1 MSNADKPRS
10 QTRGGASS
18 LPRANT
24 RQRLQSRRNSSSEPT
39 YASRRTQAERS
50 ETTQTQLIEAAVKL
64 VRANGLR
71 GLRTVEVAE
80 LAGVSRGALLHH
92 FKSKH
97 DLLVAVIRHVNEISL
112 IESARRAQAAKNS
125 EDDPIDGIIKDAQD
139 FYFGDYF
146 FIELAIAMSADSDSR
161 ILKRET
167 YQSSRTS
174 RFSVEAAWLEALVS
188 SGVPKQIA
196 SDVLSLTLSVV
207 RGYSVRTLI
216 EKDPEQFTRIL
227 KVWRDIVRQHLQ
239 MAMANERKKRD

>member
-10 QTRGGASS
+10 QARRGSSS
-18 LPRANT
+18 LPRTGT

-39 YASRRTQAERS
+39 YAPRRTQAERS
-50 ETTQTQLIEAAVKL
+50 EATQTQLIEAAVKL

-97 DLLVAVIRHVNEISL
+97 DLLVAVIRHVNEVSME
-112 IESARRAQAAKNS
+112 ESARRAHLAKNS
-125 EDDPIDGIIKDAQD
+125 EADPIDGIIKDAQD

-161 ILKRET
+161 ILRRDIH
-167 YQSSRTS
+167 QSSRAS

-188 SGVPKQIA
+188 SGLPKQLA
-196 SDVLSLTLSVV
+196 ADVLSLTLSVV
-207 RGYSVRTLI
+207 RGYSVRMLL
-216 EKDPEQFTRIL
+216 ERDPAPFNRLLSLWHGI
-227 KVWRDIVRQHLQ
+227 IRQHLKS
-239 MAMANERKKRD
+239 AMATDSTKRD

>member
-1 MSNADKPRS
+1 MSNADKTKPEA
-10 QTRGGASS
+10 RGGQAS
-18 LPRANT
+18 LPRTAT
-24 RQRLQSRRNSSSEPT
+24 RQRLQSRRNSSSEPK
-39 YASRRTQAERS
+39 YAPKRTQAERS
-50 ETTQTQLIEAAVKL
+50 EATQTQLIEAAVKL

-97 DLLVAVIRHVNEISL
+97 DLLVAVIRHVNEVSL
-112 IESARRAQAAKNS
+112 VESARRAHLAQNS
-125 EDDPIDGIIKDAQD
+125 GNDPIEGIIKDAQD

-167 YQSSRTS
+167 YRNSRTS
-174 RFSVEAAWLEALVS
+174 RFSVEAAWLEALMS
-188 SGVPKQIA
+188 SGVPKQLA
-196 SDVLSLTLSVV
+196 SDILSLTLSVV

-216 EKDPEQFTRIL
+216 EKDPEQFSRLL

-239 MAMANERKKRD
+239 TAMANDQKNRG

>member
-10 QTRGGASS
+10 QARGGASS
-18 LPRANT
+18 LPRASS
-24 RQRLQSRRNSSSEPT
+24 RQRLQSRRNSSSEPK
-39 YASRRTQAERS
+39 YAPRRTQAERS
-50 ETTQTQLIEAAVKL
+50 EATQTQLIEAAVKL

-92 FKSKH
+92 FKNKH
-97 DLLVAVIRHVNEISL
+97 ELLIAVIRHVNEVSL
-112 IESARRAQAAKNS
+112 VESARRAQSAKNS
-125 EDDPIDGIIKDAQD
+125 ESDPLDGIIKDAQD

-188 SGVPKQIA
+188 SGLPKQLA

-216 EKDPEQFTRIL
+216 EKDPEQFARL
-227 KVWRDIVRQHLQ
+227 LRVWRDIIRQHLQ
-239 MAMANERKKRD
+239 TAMASDHGKHD

>member
-10 QTRGGASS
+10 QARGDGSS
-18 LPRANT
+18 LPRART
-24 RQRLQSRRNSSSEPT
+24 RQRLQSRRNSSSEPK
-39 YASRRTQAERS
+39 YAPKRTQAERS
-50 ETTQTQLIEAAVKL
+50 EATQTQLIEAAVKL

-97 DLLVAVIRHVNEISL
+97 DLLLAVIRHVNEVSL
-112 IESARRAQAAKNS
+112 AESARRAHSAKS
-125 EDDPIDGIIKDAQD
+125 SDSDPIKGIIEDAQD

-146 FIELAIAMSADSDSR
+146 FVELAIAMSADSESR

-188 SGVPKQIA
+188 SGIPKQLA

-216 EKDPEQFTRIL
+216 EKDLEQFARL
-227 KVWRDIVRQHLQ
+227 LRVWRDIIRQHLQ
-239 MAMANERKKRD
+239 AAMANDHSKRD